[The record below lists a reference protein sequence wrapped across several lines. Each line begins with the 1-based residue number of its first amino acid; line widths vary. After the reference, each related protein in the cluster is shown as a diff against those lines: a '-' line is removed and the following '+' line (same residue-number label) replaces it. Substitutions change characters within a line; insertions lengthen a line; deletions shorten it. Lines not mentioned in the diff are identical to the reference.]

1 MKKKNY
7 ALVFSLCFVSFAMA
21 QDITEETKKKKE
33 TLEIKTKKN
42 AMSVSLGMP
51 GIGIEYSRKL
61 SNKFS
66 ARAKYNFFKLDDYKD
81 GSLNIN
87 GNDVEGTAS
96 VESSTIDVLV
106 EYLPFKNSSFKLL
119 GGFGIINKMD
129 INLIMDYDQELVFG
143 DLVLDKDNFG
153 NVTLDFSWKGV
164 APYLGMG
171 FGRAIPK
178 GKYGFGIEVGT
189 YFSSSPDINL
199 TATKLLA
206 ATADQEAEIEQT
218 FESWKFI
225 PLLQFRLAY
234 AF

>member
-7 ALVFSLCFVSFAMA
+7 ALVLSLCFVSLAMA
-21 QDITEETKKKKE
+21 QDITEETKK
-33 TLEIKTKKN
+33 N
-42 AMSVSLGMP
+42 AMSISAGMP

-66 ARAKYNFFKLDDYKD
+66 VRAKYNFFKFDDYKD
-81 GSLNIN
+81 GSLKIN
-87 GNDVEGTAS
+87 ENDVNGTAS
-96 VESSTIDVLV
+96 VESRTIDFLLD
-106 EYLPFKNSSFKLL
+106 YLPFKNSSFKLI

-129 INLIMDYDQELVFG
+129 INLIMEYDQVLVFG
-143 DLVLDKDNFG
+143 DLVLDKEDYG

-178 GKYGFGIEVGT
+178 GKFGFGIELGT

-206 ATADQEAEIEQT
+206 ATADQQKQIEET